1 MSEAK
6 STHPVGGKTILV
18 VDDDL
23 DILEQYA
30 LLLRGDGF
38 SVVQASSVAEA
49 EEAILTVRPDLAIL
63 DLMMDDKDAG
73 FVLCN
78 QLKRL
83 YRDLP
88 VVIVSNVTPIT
99 GLDFRPRNAEEQS
112 WVRADAILSKPIVAE
127 RLRSELRRLL
137 AQALPSAAAH
147 P

>member
-6 STHPVGGKTILV
+6 TVLI

-30 LLLRGDGF
+30 MILKAEGHNI
-38 SVVQASSVAEA
+38 VQAGSLAEA
-49 EEAILTVRPDLAIL
+49 EETILTVRPDLAIL
-63 DLMMDDKDAG
+63 DLMMDEKDAG

-83 YRDLP
+83 YANLP
-88 VVIVSNVTPIT
+88 VIIVSNVTPIT
-99 GLDFRPRNAEEQS
+99 GIDFRPRNAEEHS
-112 WVRADAILSKPIVAE
+112 WVRADVMLNKPIVAE
-127 RLRSELRRLL
+127 RLRAEIRRLL
-137 AQALPSAAAH
+137 DQAPAT

>member
-1 MSEAK
+1 MSEA
-6 STHPVGGKTILV
+6 KTILV

-30 LLLRGDGF
+30 LLLRADGYN
-38 SVVQASSVAEA
+38 VVQSGSVGEA

-63 DLMMDDKDAG
+63 DLMMEDKDAG

-83 YRDLP
+83 YGSLP
-88 VVIVSNVTPIT
+88 VIIVSNVTPIT

-127 RLRSELRRLL
+127 RLRAEIRRLL
-137 AQALPSAAAH
+137 GQGQPAAAVH
-147 P
+147 H